1 MLIAFEIDGRTAV
14 MHYLAD
20 DKSDE
25 AISAEIARAHCVNA
39 RWRRITD
46 AEYKAIRAARPKPVE
61 QVKPVVQQE
70 ASSSGIMVQAPPAVL
85 APDDTAGRLALAVS
99 LANYA
104 IQAGCEAGDYR
115 WHGGDSDFEW
125 GGQRYDAP
133 GLIEYAK
140 GVLS

>member
-1 MLIAFEIDGRTAV
+1 MLIAFELNGQTAV
-14 MHYLAD
+14 MHYRGSDVSD
-20 DKSDE
+20 D
-25 AISAEIARAHCVNA
+25 AISAEIARAHCINA
-39 RWRRITD
+39 KWRRITED
-46 AEYKAIRAARPKPVE
+46 EYRAIRDARPKP
-61 QVKPVVQQE
+61 QSPVKAQE
-70 ASSSGIMVQAPPAVL
+70 PQEPANGGIMVQPPPAVL

-104 IQAGCEAGDYR
+104 IAAGCEAGDYR

-140 GVLS
+140 SVLG